1 MSLSVLYCSPCEQ
14 DQLLLTVN
22 RDILIV
28 HTRVI
33 FCCSP
38 IMHWSFNTRRRV
50 HSIPGRRRIQI
61 LPQVVLLTIVSTE
74 YCGLSSSILL
84 FVTQNKEF
92 AGKLKRSYL
101 KQMSDTWYKAFPC
114 LFSQF
119 RLAVCWHLA
128 IACVF

>member
-1 MSLSVLYCSPCEQ
+1 MAETETE
-14 DQLLLTVN
+14 TVN

-38 IMHWSFNTRRRV
+38 IMHWGFNTRRRV
-50 HSIPGRRRIQI
+50 HSIPGRRRRQIQMYF
-61 LPQVVLLTIVSTE
+61 LKWLYGLLWL
-74 YCGLSSSILL
+74 GLFNFIRSLL

-101 KQMSDTWYKAFPC
+101 KQMSDT
-114 LFSQF
+114 
-119 RLAVCWHLA
+119 
-128 IACVF
+128 